1 MDPGGRLQVSGAAVR
16 LRAQACLV
24 AFAFCGV
31 CSARGASPTAWHGN
45 DRRAWSWCTGTDR
58 LGGRPKGVLR
68 AATAL
73 SRLSP
78 LAIVAGASAARRPEV
93 STIFTL
99 KPERPSLLPLASA
112 WKGQQK
118 VHHLR
123 GAQGAHGW
131 SGRPFGARFLPTRVC
146 PARAERR
153 GAWTW
158 HTSEMLDLWIKFGGY
173 NQLALSRAT
182 FRSRVAHAHLYTC
195 SPLAPPTP
203 LVRSRASQRTDGYIR
218 QDGAGCSPRAHRG
231 LSARPPSH
239 GNSIDDRHE
248 RNCAPP
254 TQRSLRLVRAA

>member
-16 LRAQACLV
+16 LRAQACQV

-78 LAIVAGASAARRPEV
+78 LAIVAGASAARRSEV
-93 STIFTL
+93 STIFTPATRGAL
-99 KPERPSLLPLASA
+99 IAAFGQGLE
-112 WKGQQK
+112 GQQK

-131 SGRPFGARFLPTRVC
+131 SGRPFGARFLPTRVR

-173 NQLALSRAT
+173 NQLALSGYPAT

-195 SPLAPPTP
+195 
-203 LVRSRASQRTDGYIR
+203 
-218 QDGAGCSPRAHRG
+218 
-231 LSARPPSH
+231 
-239 GNSIDDRHE
+239 
-248 RNCAPP
+248 
-254 TQRSLRLVRAA
+254 

>member
-1 MDPGGRLQVSGAAVR
+1 MHRHRSPRRAAKG
-16 LRAQACLV
+16 RAQ
-24 AFAFCGV
+24 GSY
-31 CSARGASPTAWHGN
+31 SAQQALTSRYRRGS
-45 DRRAWSWCTGTDR
+45 
-58 LGGRPKGVLR
+58 LR
-68 AATAL
+68 
-73 SRLSP
+73 
-78 LAIVAGASAARRPEV
+78 SAAKRGVRDFHPE
-93 STIFTL
+93 T
-99 KPERPSLLPLASA
+99 RSA
-112 WKGQQK
+112 LMAAFGQCLEGQQK

-131 SGRPFGARFLPTRVC
+131 SCRPFGARFLPTRVC